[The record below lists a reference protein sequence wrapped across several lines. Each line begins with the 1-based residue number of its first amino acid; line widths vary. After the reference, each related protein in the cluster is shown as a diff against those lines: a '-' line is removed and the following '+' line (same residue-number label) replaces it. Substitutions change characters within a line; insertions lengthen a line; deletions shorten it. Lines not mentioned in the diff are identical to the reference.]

1 MLGRDVFSFSIWVSH
16 GPDIKNSLLPSASA
30 ISLLKTA
37 TSRVVIPSCARTCL
51 SCSPGETGLLVGRE
65 ISLSPKDGVNLPL
78 ISQPNADGPDSSNAQ
93 QSSIKENS
101 APGVGA

>member
-1 MLGRDVFSFSIWVSH
+1 MLGRDVLSFSIWVSH

-51 SCSPGETGLLVGRE
+51 SRSPGEMDLLVDRE
-65 ISLSPKDGVNLPL
+65 ISLGPKDG
-78 ISQPNADGPDSSNAQ
+78 SQPPSNLANPMPT
-93 QSSIKENS
+93 IT
-101 APGVGA
+101 